1 MAEHSVLQRNYE
13 AAIQWYKEA
22 LQFHADDDVA
32 LCALARLY
40 LMTDDLDQCQYSC
53 MTLLRWALSG
63 LEHTIQEAE

>member
-53 MTLLRWALSG
+53 MTLLR
-63 LEHTIQEAE
+63 